1 LNNQNQNDKIKKE
14 LEKVRC
20 KGILKNGR
28 PCNRRLF
35 DGSPGFDIITGEPK
49 ILYLKCPKC
58 GAMNLISSEIFEKVV
73 VRIKE

>member
-1 LNNQNQNDKIKKE
+1 ME
-14 LEKVRC
+14 VRC
-20 KGILKNGR
+20 KGILEDGR

-49 ILYLKCPKC
+49 ILRLKCPKC

-73 VRIKE
+73 VRVKE